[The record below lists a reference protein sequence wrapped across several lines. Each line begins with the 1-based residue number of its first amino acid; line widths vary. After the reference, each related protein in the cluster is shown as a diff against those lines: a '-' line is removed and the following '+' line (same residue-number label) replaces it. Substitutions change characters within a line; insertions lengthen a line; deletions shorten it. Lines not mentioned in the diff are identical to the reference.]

1 MAHSRESRISQLQRI
16 FSSPNQLM
24 SARYQTPLLV
34 DVKVEEQKFEEKNRK
49 IYVLR
54 SMKR

>member
-1 MAHSRESRISQLQRI
+1 
-16 FSSPNQLM
+16 M

-54 SMKR
+54 SMKM